1 MTVVGSKRMIVYDDM
16 EPLEK
21 LKIYDARVEAPPHY
35 DSFAEFTYSYHY
47 GDVYVPCIKQ
57 EEPLKLECQHFLD
70 CIRGECVPIAEGRR
84 GLEVVSILEMA
95 TESLRQHGVSV
106 AIEALPKGNNGDG
119 HSAGGGN
126 NDDKGRLVMPSIMRV
141 PVVE

>member
-1 MTVVGSKRMIVYDDM
+1 MIVYDDM

-21 LKIYDARVEAPPHY
+21 LRTYDARVEAPPHY

-70 CIRGECVPIAEGRR
+70 CIRGQCVPIAEGRR
-84 GLEVVSILEMA
+84 GLEVVSILEAA
-95 TESLRQHGVSV
+95 TESLRQRGVSV
-106 AIEALPKGNNGDG
+106 AIEALPKGNDGNGHG
-119 HSAGGGN
+119 AGRGN
-126 NDDKGRLVMPSIMRV
+126 SEDDGRLILPAAMRV
-141 PVVE
+141 KVVA

>member
-21 LKIYDARVEAPPHY
+21 LRIYDTRVEAPPHY

-57 EEPLKLECQHFLD
+57 EEPLKLECQHFLE
-70 CIRGECVPIAEGRR
+70 CIRGQCVPLADGRR
-84 GLEVVSILEMA
+84 GLEVVSILEAA
-95 TESLRQHGVSV
+95 TESLRQRGVSV
-106 AIEALPKGNNGDG
+106 TTEALAKSNNGNGDG
-119 HSAGGGN
+119 AGRGN
-126 NDDKGRLVMPSIMRV
+126 NHDNGRLIMPAAMRV
-141 PVVE
+141 KVVA